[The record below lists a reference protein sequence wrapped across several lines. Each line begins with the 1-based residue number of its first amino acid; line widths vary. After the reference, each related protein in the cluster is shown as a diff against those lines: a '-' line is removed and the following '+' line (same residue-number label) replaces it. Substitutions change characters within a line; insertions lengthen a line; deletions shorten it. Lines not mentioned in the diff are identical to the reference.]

1 MLNSELQLNLNE
13 QKILPILNT
22 TTLSNDIDR
31 LSKYLEKNRA
41 IRYIEITLR
50 ENQSFDIALEL
61 KKHFTEHK
69 FGLGSVL
76 TKEDFIKGQDHNFH
90 FFVSPGI
97 VDEILEINNLSSRV
111 SSNQDGSPLIVSGSL
126 INQEN
131 YIRKVPSVTVII
143 ESDDRTVLMRKNIK
157 FNNEFFD
164 YLEIKDFEV
173 KFDSF
178 PENASNIFVE
188 IVE

>member
-1 MLNSELQLNLNE
+1 MLNSELQLKLKE

-22 TTLSNDIDR
+22 TSLNNDIDR

-41 IRYIEITLR
+41 IRYIEVTLR

-61 KKHFTEHK
+61 KKHFTKHK

-97 VDEILEINNLSSRV
+97 VDEIIEINNLLYIPGAETV
-111 SSNQDGSPLIVSGSL
+111 SEFIHLNKKGYKI
-126 INQEN
+126 
-131 YIRKVPSVTVII
+131 
-143 ESDDRTVLMRKNIK
+143 IK
-157 FNNEFFD
+157 F
-164 YLEIKDFEV
+164 
-173 KFDSF
+173 F
-178 PENASNIFVE
+178 PANLTGGEKNYNQLKTF
-188 IVE
+188 

>member
-1 MLNSELQLNLNE
+1 MLNSELQLKLKE

-22 TTLSNDIDR
+22 TSLNNDIDR

-61 KKHFTEHK
+61 QKYFTKHK

-97 VDEILEINNLSSRV
+97 VDEL
-111 SSNQDGSPLIVSGSL
+111 SL
-126 INQEN
+126 IH
-131 YIRKVPSVTVII
+131 I
-143 ESDDRTVLMRKNIK
+143 
-157 FNNEFFD
+157 
-164 YLEIKDFEV
+164 
-173 KFDSF
+173 
-178 PENASNIFVE
+178 
-188 IVE
+188 

>member
-1 MLNSELQLNLNE
+1 MLNSELQLKLKE

-61 KKHFTEHK
+61 KKHFTKHK

-97 VDEILEINNLSSRV
+97 VDEILEINNLSYIPGAETV
-111 SSNQDGSPLIVSGSL
+111 SEFIHLNTKGYKI
-126 INQEN
+126 
-131 YIRKVPSVTVII
+131 
-143 ESDDRTVLMRKNIK
+143 IK
-157 FNNEFFD
+157 FFPANLNGEQKKLQSIENILKDIKFIPTGGVNKDNINKYLDLKNVLCVGTSNFEEF
-164 YLEIKDFEV
+164 
-173 KFDSF
+173 
-178 PENASNIFVE
+178 
-188 IVE
+188 

>member
-1 MLNSELQLNLNE
+1 MLNSELQLKLKE

-41 IRYIEITLR
+41 IRYIEVTLR

-61 KKHFTEHK
+61 KEHFTKHK

-90 FFVSPGI
+90 FFGYFSMFLHFI
-97 VDEILEINNLSSRV
+97 VLKIDFRLHFFIFETFSFSSLQTYF
-111 SSNQDGSPLIVSGSL
+111 NTHFWTKTDQ
-126 INQEN
+126 
-131 YIRKVPSVTVII
+131 
-143 ESDDRTVLMRKNIK
+143 MRA
-157 FNNEFFD
+157 F
-164 YLEIKDFEV
+164 
-173 KFDSF
+173 
-178 PENASNIFVE
+178 
-188 IVE
+188 

>member
-1 MLNSELQLNLNE
+1 MLNSELQLKLKE

-41 IRYIEITLR
+41 IQYIEVTLR
-50 ENQSFDIALEL
+50 ENKSFDIALEL

-97 VDEILEINNLSSRV
+97 VDEILEINNLSYIPGAETV
-111 SSNQDGSPLIVSGSL
+111 SEFIHLNKKGYKI
-126 INQEN
+126 
-131 YIRKVPSVTVII
+131 
-143 ESDDRTVLMRKNIK
+143 IK
-157 FNNEFFD
+157 FFSS
-164 YLEIKDFEV
+164 
-173 KFDSF
+173 KFKWRAKKITI
-178 PENASNIFVE
+178 N
-188 IVE
+188 